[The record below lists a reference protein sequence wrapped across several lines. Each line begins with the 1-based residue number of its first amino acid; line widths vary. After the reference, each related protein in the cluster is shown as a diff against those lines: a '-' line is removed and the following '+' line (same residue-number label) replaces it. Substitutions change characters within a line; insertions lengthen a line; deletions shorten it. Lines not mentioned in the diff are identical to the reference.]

1 MKTRLATTLSLVGVL
16 LAGSAAALANTQ
28 ILSGGDTASGASSAV
43 LPESESVDLTIP
55 AIASTTTSSTTTTNP
70 STTTTTTA
78 ANELAAN
85 AATTTMSTTT
95 TTPTAS
101 EFLTTFNVGEAGSV
115 TVDVIA
121 GRLRLVEAVPG
132 AGWSVAKSEEDGE
145 DNEVEVEF
153 RSSTVA
159 VEFEAQLVD
168 GQIVPE
174 VSSRS
179 LIQPSPAP
187 AAAPANNTSPDEDPD
202 DDDHDDDDHDDD
214 DHDDDERDDD
224 DDHDDDE
231 RDDDERDDEDD
242 EDERDDD

>member
-16 LAGSAAALANTQ
+16 TAGSAAALANTQ

-55 AIASTTTSSTTTTNP
+55 AIASTTTSSTTTTSP
-70 STTTTTTA
+70 DTTTTTA
-78 ANELAAN
+78 AANEAAAT
-85 AATTTMSTTT
+85 AATTTMATTT

-132 AGWSVAKSEEDGE
+132 SGWSVTKSEEDAD

-187 AAAPANNTSPDEDPD
+187 APATNTSH
-202 DDDHDDDDHDDD
+202 DDDHDDDDDHDEYDD
-214 DHDDDERDDD
+214 DHDEYEGADDD
-224 DDHDDDE
+224 D
-231 RDDDERDDEDD
+231 
-242 EDERDDD
+242 